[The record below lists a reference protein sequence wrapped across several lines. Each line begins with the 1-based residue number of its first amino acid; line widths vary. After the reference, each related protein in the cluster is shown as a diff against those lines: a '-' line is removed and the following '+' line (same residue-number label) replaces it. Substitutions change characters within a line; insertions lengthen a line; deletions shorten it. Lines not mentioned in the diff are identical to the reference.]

1 MKKDELLIQK
11 KKLKTRI
18 IRDLVFIILGIL
30 FLAISILS
38 AINSDNSNKNDIKST
53 VGIEF
58 EMDCNEKSY
67 NKDSLEMRY
76 IVMNDKENSE
86 KLKALYI
93 AANKADISKKL
104 KH

>member
-38 AINSDNSNKNDIKST
+38 AINSDNSNNDIKRTKITS
-53 VGIEF
+53 
-58 EMDCNEKSY
+58 KS
-67 NKDSLEMRY
+67 NL
-76 IVMNDKENSE
+76 
-86 KLKALYI
+86 
-93 AANKADISKKL
+93 
-104 KH
+104 

>member
-38 AINSDNSNKNDIKST
+38 SINSDNSNKNEIKKTKITS
-53 VGIEF
+53 
-58 EMDCNEKSY
+58 KS
-67 NKDSLEMRY
+67 NL
-76 IVMNDKENSE
+76 
-86 KLKALYI
+86 
-93 AANKADISKKL
+93 
-104 KH
+104 